1 MDLSEV
7 YSKQVNKKAISSL
20 SVGGS
25 FPQIEKDPTIRQLEN
40 DVFAKMRSIM
50 PKEEPQQMPK
60 DEIVPLSFQD
70 ALKEL
75 VEFQKNKCK

>member
-7 YSKQVNKKAISSL
+7 YSKQVNKKAISNL
-20 SVGGS
+20 SIGGS

-40 DVFAKMRSIM
+40 DVFSKMRSIM
-50 PKEEPQQMPK
+50 PKEEVKETPK
-60 DEIVPLSFQD
+60 HEVTSLSFQD

-75 VEFQKNKCK
+75 LDFSKK